1 MGSDT
6 KTLILLGTSTVS
18 LFLMLLFNALSG
30 SGTGGDLF
38 VASNSDASNKYDTFI
53 TPAGNVEILRKYL
66 MIHALFQFQIFR
78 LGFHNLD
85 SNFLTVSCCS
95 SFCFYY
101 FFSS

>member
-53 TPAGNVEILRKYL
+53 TPAGNVEILRKKNYD
-66 MIHALFQFQIFR
+66 ICSFS
-78 LGFHNLD
+78 N
-85 SNFLTVSCCS
+85 SNFQVGLS
-95 SFCFYY
+95 
-101 FFSS
+101 